1 VQVDQAGSRKVR
13 PDLALTCARSRPGGR
28 LRTRPTPSSALA
40 DGYSIFEGR
49 VAIMLRVPPDRLSRR
64 QWLLSSGALASAAAR
79 PQPASRANLNIYFG
93 DLHNH
98 A

>member
-1 VQVDQAGSRKVR
+1 
-13 PDLALTCARSRPGGR
+13 
-28 LRTRPTPSSALA
+28 
-40 DGYSIFEGR
+40 
-49 VAIMLRVPPDRLSRR
+49 MLRVPPDRLSRR

-98 A
+98 ANVGVYASVLQGGAIHRGDSVSLE